1 MSIIAIIVA
10 IFYAIGAVSMATAA
24 FLVNMS
30 VGFLVVGVLFFIPT
44 VVLYIEAS
52 KGGGN

>member
-10 IFYAIGAVSMATAA
+10 FFYALSAIAFGVSA
-24 FLVNMS
+24 FLVSPS
-30 VGFLVVGVLFFIPT
+30 VGFLVVGVLFFIPA